1 MVSVLLRDR
10 NNLNRKKNECIKIQ
24 YSTSTRTKIAF
35 KSMITSAERKLTT
48 QWFEI
53 WNMLSVVQIL
63 LNENIREI
71 NFILENVQWNCSDLI
86 QIYSIS
92 QQGDRN
98 CADFHSRHKHT
109 NIKNTYIYRCR
120 ERERA
125 TDWMHQMVI
134 PCNPLFCSADSGSSS
149 GSSGVD
155 VAVAECEW
163 WCWWWPSR
171 VVPPRWMRNWSSPD
185 AIRTCFVPNF
195 NDLVCTTAAR

>member
-120 ERERA
+120 AREKGRQ
-125 TDWMHQMVI
+125 TGCIKWSYRVI
-134 PCNPLFCSADSGSSS
+134 
-149 GSSGVD
+149 
-155 VAVAECEW
+155 
-163 WCWWWPSR
+163 R
-171 VVPPRWMRNWSSPD
+171 
-185 AIRTCFVPNF
+185 CFVA
-195 NDLVCTTAAR
+195 LIVVLLQVLRVLMWL